1 MARAARR
8 ARQVA
13 HAGSAEP
20 GLPRTVW
27 SGLSRPGP
35 LGSGRRAPAPG
46 LPGAPRRPRLRPGA
60 RQSRRPPG
68 LCRTPGPP
76 WEFPPPATGAQV
88 SAAARSPPQRAPYLS
103 ALPTYLSA
111 LPTYLNPLPTSARS
125 VPHRAPYL
133 PQPAPHLSALRTSPR
148 SPPQRASYLPQPAPH
163 LCALRTSARSPP
175 QPAPTSAR
183 SLPQPARARCPGR
196 VNSDPASPQLS
207 VSTHSARRT
216 HVTPS
221 KKQWLLARPCA
232 GRGPRVLARRREGL
246 GCRRSRK

>member
-35 LGSGRRAPAPG
+35 LGSGRRAP
-46 LPGAPRRPRLRPGA
+46 LPGSRGPQDAPASAPARGRAGGRPGSVALPALRGSSLRPPLGRRCQLPRAPHLSAPPTSA
-60 RQSRRPPG
+60 RSLPTSPRSPP
-68 LCRTPGPP
+68 TS
-76 WEFPPPATGAQV
+76 T
-88 SAAARSPPQRAPYLS
+88 RSPPQRAPYLT
-103 ALPTYLSA
+103 ALPTSA
-111 LPTYLNPLPTSARS
+111 RFLPTSARS
-125 VPHRAPYL
+125 PPMRAPYL
-133 PQPAPHLSALRTSPR
+133 SAIPS
-148 SPPQRASYLPQPAPH
+148 
-163 LCALRTSARSPP
+163 
-175 QPAPTSAR
+175 SAR

-221 KKQWLLARPCA
+221 RKQWLLAGLCA